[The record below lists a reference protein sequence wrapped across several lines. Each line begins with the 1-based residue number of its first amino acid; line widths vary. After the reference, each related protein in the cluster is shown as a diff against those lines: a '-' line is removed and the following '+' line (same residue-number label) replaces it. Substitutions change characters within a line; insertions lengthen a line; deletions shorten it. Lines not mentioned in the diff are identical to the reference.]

1 MKLRVLGASGS
12 VAPGE
17 NATCVRLGPALL
29 VDAGSCASELSL
41 DEQTAI
47 TDVLLTHAHL
57 DHVMQL
63 PFLCENTLHRRD
75 AALRVHGA
83 PAALER
89 FQTHISNVAIYP
101 DFTRVPRERPAL
113 TLEPLPAH
121 EPLHLHGLEI
131 TTVPL
136 VHPGGCL
143 AYVFEG
149 RGGVFI
155 WAGDTGIAPGL
166 EAAIDRA
173 GDRLLGVAIE
183 VSFPDRHAA
192 LAQATGHLTPLLLR
206 DMIARRSSPPRVL
219 VHHLKPAF
227 RDEIV
232 GELSALGI
240 ASVRLLA
247 GGDELDIPLEGPA
260 A

>member
-1 MKLRVLGASGS
+1 MRLRVLGVSGS
-12 VAPGE
+12 AAPGE

-41 DEQTAI
+41 DEQAAI

-63 PFLCENTLHRRD
+63 PFLCENTLHRRGD
-75 AALRVHGA
+75 SLRVHGESM
-83 PAALER
+83 ALER
-89 FQTHISNVAIYP
+89 FRTHLLNGEIYP
-101 DFTRVPRERPAL
+101 DFTRVPKDRPTL
-113 TLEPLPAH
+113 TLQPLPEEPLR
-121 EPLHLHGLEI
+121 LHGMAI

-149 RGGVFI
+149 PGGIFI
-155 WAGDTGIAPGL
+155 WAGDTGIAPAL
-166 EAAIDRA
+166 EDAIDSA
-173 GDRLLGVAIE
+173 GNRLLGVAIE
-183 VSFPDRHAA
+183 VSFPDRHAP
-192 LAQATGHLTPLLLR
+192 LAQATGHLTPSSLR
-206 DMIARRSSPPRVL
+206 EMIARRPRPPRVL

-227 RDEIV
+227 RKEIEDE
-232 GELSALGI
+232 LCASGI
-240 ASVRLLA
+240 ASLTMLA
-247 GGDELDIPLEGPA
+247 GGDEIEIPLDGSA